1 MKCQYCGKECKNKN
15 SLAQHEIRCNNNP
28 NKIKSGNNGNYPKHT
43 KLYYTNLIK
52 SKDGSTLDIT
62 LKELD
67 DYRLKYNVCEICGRT
82 VQEATKWKSKYA
94 PKSLCV
100 DHDHNT
106 LKFRGLLCSVCNR
119 QLGWYEKYKEEI
131 LKYLNKDFVV

>member
-1 MKCQYCGKECKNKN
+1 MNCQYCGKECKNKN

-28 NKIKSGNNGNYPKHT
+28 NKINSGNNGNYPKHT

-52 SKDGSTLDIT
+52 AKDGTTLDIT

-67 DYRLKYNVCEICGRT
+67 DYRLKHNVCEICGRT
-82 VQEATKWKSKYA
+82 TEEATKWKSKFA
-94 PKSLCV
+94 PKKLCI

-119 QLGWYEKYKEEI
+119 QLGWYEKYQNEI
-131 LKYLNKDFVV
+131 QNYLNK

>member
-1 MKCQYCGKECKNKN
+1 MNCQYCGKECKNKN
-15 SLAQHEIRCNNNP
+15 SLSQHEIRCKLNP
-28 NKIKSGNNGNYPKHT
+28 NKIENGNKGNYPKHT

-52 SKDGSTLDIT
+52 AKDGTTLDIT

-67 DYRLKYNVCEICGRT
+67 DYRLEHPVCEICGRT
-82 VQEATKWKSKYA
+82 IEEATKWQSKFA
-94 PKSLCV
+94 PKNLCI

-119 QLGWYEKYKEEI
+119 QLGWYEKYQNEI
-131 LKYLNKDFVV
+131 HKYLNK